1 MEDRPVF
8 IRYFF
13 LHNIIFN
20 RKEISVICKGFVFQ
34 QSGGYTVLHQKHNA
48 FDFANPGLRN
58 WSKGNVSSV
67 LFLTEVEC
75 LFYPNL

>member
-58 WSKGNVSSV
+58 
-67 LFLTEVEC
+67 
-75 LFYPNL
+75 